1 MSHRLAH
8 TDESIQYP
16 QTVVTACS
24 NLLIFGD
31 KDTGH
36 DGFTVSQMAEA
47 SREKEYFQCAGMF
60 SGDCR

>member
-1 MSHRLAH
+1 MNQY
-8 TDESIQYP
+8 SILRQQSLP
-16 QTVVTACS
+16 VQTFVFS
-24 NLLIFGD
+24 GD